1 MVGVIDFNAVEGD
14 VCAYLVEQWEII
26 EGKVAFL
33 AARVSNKADGAAAVR
48 GIDGHCHIR
57 HDRAKTCFAN
67 HAHGTW
73 PVGGIAVF
81 AQQAALTARPSPFP
95 RLSCPTPFPAPHM

>member
-33 AARVSNKADGAAAVR
+33 AARVSNEADGAAAVR
-48 GIDGHCHIR
+48 GINGHCHIR
-57 HDRAKTCFAN
+57 HDRAKTCFAD
-67 HAHGTW
+67 HAHGGW

-81 AQQAALTARPSPFP
+81 APQAAIIGSPPQF
-95 RLSCPTPFPAPHM
+95 SAIFAPPPLL